1 MSAPGQRYTAMVPAA
16 QIRMDRWT
24 PTSILALRAYSL
36 DLLRHDLVAGVTVGL
51 VALPLA
57 MAFAISSGVSP
68 QAGIYC
74 AIVTGFL
81 ISALGG
87 SKFQIGG
94 PTGAF
99 VVVVAGIIAKYG
111 IDGLFMATM
120 MAGVILVVLGATGL
134 GSTVKFIPQPVVV
147 GFTNG
152 IAVVIAS
159 TQLRDLFGL
168 QMASVPSEFLPK
180 MRALVDAAPTWSPM
194 AAGLGLGALA
204 FLVAWRRL
212 GSRIPGYILVL
223 VVATA
228 ATALGGL
235 PVETIGSRF
244 GGIAGTLPHVAMPK
258 FRADL
263 VLTLLS
269 PALTIAMLGAV
280 ESLMSAVVADRLGGD
295 RHNPNVELIAQGI
308 ANIASPLV
316 GGLPATGALA
326 RTATNIRSGA
336 RTPVSGMVHALT
348 LLAVLLVAA
357 PLAQYVPLAA
367 LAGILLMV
375 AYQMGEWAEIPQL
388 LKLSRADVSVWLV
401 TFLLTVLA
409 DLTVAVETGMI
420 LAMLM
425 FIRKV
430 SRTTSV
436 TEAAEDDAEE
446 GRLHVLHDKQVP
458 AYVTVFRVYG
468 PLLFGATDSL
478 LRVTDHVHSLPPIVI
493 LKLRHVTAI
502 DATGLRALEDLADRL
517 HKTGRELIVCGA
529 QPQPSALMA
538 SADFHQHVGAE
549 NVCANTAAALSRAEE
564 IERGRRGSVA

>member
-1 MSAPGQRYTAMVPAA
+1 
-16 QIRMDRWT
+16 MDRWT
-24 PTSILALRAYSL
+24 PKLILALRAYSL
-36 DLLRHDLVAGVTVGL
+36 EQLRHDLIAGVTVGL

-74 AIVTGFL
+74 AIVTGFV
-81 ISALGG
+81 ISAFGG
-87 SKFQIGG
+87 SNFQIGG

-134 GSTVKFIPQPVVV
+134 GTAVKFIPQPVVV

-168 QMASVPSEFLPK
+168 QMASVPSDFVAK
-180 MRALVDAAPTWSPM
+180 MQALVAAGPTWSP
-194 AAGLGLGALA
+194 
-204 FLVAWRRL
+204 V
-212 GSRIPGYILVL
+212 
-223 VVATA
+223 
-228 ATALGGL
+228 ATALGLGSLLFLVMWRRTGSRVPGYIIVLVATTAAAALAGL

-244 GGIAGTLPHVAMPK
+244 GGIAGTLPQIVVPK

-263 VLTLLS
+263 ILTLLS

-295 RHNPNVELIAQGI
+295 RHNPNVELIAQGL
-308 ANIASPLV
+308 ANLVSPLV

-336 RTPVSGMVHALT
+336 RTPVAGIAHALT
-348 LLAVLLVAA
+348 LLTVLLVAA
-357 PLAQYVPLAA
+357 PLARYVPLAA

-388 LKLSRADVSVWLV
+388 LKLPKADIAVWLV

-430 SRTTSV
+430 SRTTTVS
-436 TEAAEDDAEE
+436 TAAEDDADE
-446 GRLHVLHDKQVP
+446 GRLHVLHDKHVP
-458 AYVTVFRVYG
+458 DYVTVYRVYG
-468 PLLFGATDSL
+468 PLLFGATESL
-478 LRVTDHVHSLPPIVI
+478 LHITDRLQKLPQIVI
-493 LKLRHVTAI
+493 LKLRHMTAI

-517 HKTGRELIVCGA
+517 HKSGRQLIVCGA
-529 QPQPSALMA
+529 QPQPAALIA
-538 SADFHQHVGAE
+538 SAEFHHHVGVA
-549 NVCANTAAALSRAEE
+549 NVCANTTTALARAAE
-564 IERGRRGSVA
+564 IHRGLRSVA